1 MKKAL
6 LLGAL
11 AFFAFNITSIQTV
24 NAQDKTDIA
33 KMEKE
38 KKQVTSDTPVAKPA
52 ATKTIGKNPTT
63 AKEVKPAAADKTI
76 ETTAP
81 ATTKNGTKMKNGTVK
96 EVKKG
101 TLTAKPS
108 TAKGT
113 ATPNAMKPKPK
124 KDPVM
129 KGTASK
135 DKSTVK

>member
-24 NAQDKTDIA
+24 NAQDKTDIT

-38 KKQVTSDTPVAKPA
+38 KKQVTSDTPIA
-52 ATKTIGKNPTT
+52 
-63 AKEVKPAAADKTI
+63 KPAAADKTI